1 MITTTYWEVLSMLT
15 ITNWWGVFYA
25 VIVPILIMIMLAYEA
40 GREEGR
46 IRYAK
51 SNRVQYR
58 KNNGRNSY
66 TKRANCSKYNRNWQ
80 KASRSKK

>member
-1 MITTTYWEVLSMLT
+1 MLT

-46 IRYAK
+46 IRNAK

-66 TKRANCSKYNRNWQ
+66 TKRANSSKYCGNRKKTYSSQ
-80 KASRSKK
+80 K